1 MFKRR
6 KTFQTAL
13 VASMV
18 AVSLGITAC
27 SSSDDDDNPL
37 AVVDD
42 VIEGGEDAV
51 DGVVEGGEDAVDGVV
66 EGGEDAVDGVVEG
79 GEDAVDGV
87 VEGGEDAVDGVVEG
101 GEDAVDGVV
110 DGGDAIASGS
120 YTFTFTNTSEAQPM
134 TPPVVILHN
143 APGSANAIQFFEVGN
158 TAIGEIIA
166 VAEDGEFM
174 PLLGV
179 ATGQIG
185 AGTVGDAGAAFTDPE
200 NPGPL
205 LPGASSSIT
214 LTPSSPDQVVTIVS
228 MVVCTN
234 DGFTGVDSRPLESE
248 QFMAPIYDA
257 GSETNVLMLDYW
269 VPPCGSEANM
279 TDDENGLITAHPGQ
293 SGSENPAFDFEA
305 GTELLQV
312 QVSFNP

>member
-1 MFKRR
+1 MFKR
-6 KTFQTAL
+6 KKSFQISVVASL
-13 VASMV
+13 VAL
-18 AVSLGITAC
+18 SLGMTAC
-27 SSSDDDDNPL
+27 SSSDDDDGPL

-101 GEDAVDGVV
+101 GEDAVDAV
-110 DGGDAIASGS
+110 ASGS
-120 YTFTFTNTSEAQPM
+120 YTFTFENLSASQPM

-143 APGSANAIQFFEVGN
+143 APGGENAIQFFEVGN
-158 TAIGEIIA
+158 TAIEQVIQI
-166 VAEDGEFM
+166 AEDGEFQ
-174 PLLGV
+174 PLLDV
-179 ATGQIG
+179 AMGQIG
-185 AGTVGDAGAAFTDPE
+185 AGTVGAAGAAP
-200 NPGPL
+200 PAAGGPL
-205 LPGASSSIT
+205 TPGATSSIT
-214 LTPSSPDQVVTIVS
+214 LTPASPDQVVTIVS

-234 DGFTGVDSRPLESE
+234 DGFTGVDSRPLASE
-248 QFMAPIYDA
+248 QFTAPIYDA
-257 GSETNVLMLDYW
+257 GSETNTLMLDYW
-269 VPPCGSEANM
+269 VMPCGTETNM

-293 SGSENPAFDFEA
+293 SGSENPDFDFEA

-312 QVSFNP
+312 TVSFNP